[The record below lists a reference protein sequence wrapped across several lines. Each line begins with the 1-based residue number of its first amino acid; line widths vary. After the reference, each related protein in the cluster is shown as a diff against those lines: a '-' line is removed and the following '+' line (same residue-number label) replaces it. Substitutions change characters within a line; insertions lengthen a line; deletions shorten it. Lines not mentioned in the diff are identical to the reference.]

1 MNDIRSMF
9 TLGDAFFA
17 PLCYFLLLVTFR
29 SIIRKYNKEQKSI
42 LIKAFHF
49 KMVCALAFALIV
61 AYYYKEGDSEM
72 YYYATQDMQKAV
84 MQDGYSLWKTFT
96 TLKIDPTNPLAPYFF
111 ADRDKYPV
119 LEFMASASNFAVPKL
134 ALIPSILFFK
144 SYLSICMIFS
154 FFALGGAIRLYK
166 LFCNYFPSLKR
177 EIAFAA
183 LFLPSLCFWSSGLLK
198 DSICFG
204 AIGYLLYGI
213 FSIVMRRKKIIS
225 SIIWIIIGAGLLY
238 YIKVYILLAL
248 LPSITLWLFGE
259 LNKAVR
265 DPLLRKIATF
275 FTIIAATALIVVL
288 INYVTSAVNLSS
300 FRLENILETS
310 DFNRRIYEND
320 ASQMEGSYFQ
330 LQTGN
335 PAILV
340 MNGFIASL
348 FRPFIWEISSPIV
361 LLSAL
366 EALIFILL
374 TAYFLIKKGVMKYF
388 RTAFSSPVLI
398 LCSSFAFVFAASVGS
413 TATNFGSLSRYKIPC
428 LPFYLIMIFAIYFQN
443 GLKLPSWTNRIFNL
457 VSKKTS

>member
-1 MNDIRSMF
+1 MNDVRSMF
-9 TLGDAFFA
+9 SSGDIFFA
-17 PLCYFLLLVTFR
+17 PLCYMLLFVIYR
-29 SIIRKYNKEQKSI
+29 SIIRKYTQEHRSVF
-42 LIKAFHF
+42 IKAFHF
-49 KMVCALAFALIV
+49 RMFCAIVFALIV

-72 YYYATQDMQKAV
+72 YYYATLDMQKAV
-84 MQDGYSLWKTFT
+84 MQDGYSLWKIFT
-96 TLKIDPTNPLAPYFF
+96 TLKIDAYNSLAPYFF
-111 ADRDKYPV
+111 VDRDRYPV
-119 LEFMASASNFAVPKL
+119 LEFMASASNFTVPKL

-144 SYLSICMIFS
+144 SYVSICMMFS
-154 FFALGGAIRLYK
+154 FFALGGAVRLYK
-166 LFCNYFPSLKR
+166 LFCNYFPLYKR
-177 EIAFAA
+177 EIAFAV
-183 LFLPSLCFWSSGLLK
+183 LFLPSVCFWSSGLLK

-204 AIGYLLYGI
+204 AVGYILYGI
-213 FSIVMRRKKIIS
+213 FSIFIRKKKILGSVLWVIV
-225 SIIWIIIGAGLLY
+225 GVGLLY

-259 LNKAVR
+259 FNKAVK

-275 FTIIAATALIVVL
+275 FTIAIASVLVVVL

-310 DFNRRIYEND
+310 DFNRKIYEND
-320 ASQMEGSYFQ
+320 ATKLEGSYFQ
-330 LQTGN
+330 IQSGN
-335 PAILV
+335 PTLIII
-340 MNGFIASL
+340 NGFIASL

-374 TAYFLIKKGVMKYF
+374 TGYFLMKKGVVKYF
-388 RTAFSSPVLI
+388 RSAFGSPVLI

-443 GLKLPSWTNRIFNL
+443 GLKLPIWTNRIFNL
-457 VSKKTS
+457 ISKKSS

>member
-1 MNDIRSMF
+1 MIDSRTMF
-9 TLGDAFFA
+9 TLGDAFLA
-17 PLCYFLLLVTFR
+17 PLCYFLLFIVFR
-29 SIIRKYNKEQKSI
+29 LIIRKYNADQKSI
-42 LIKAFHF
+42 FIRAFHF
-49 KMVCALAFALIV
+49 RMFCALVFALIV

-72 YYYATQDMQKAV
+72 YYYATRDMQKAV
-84 MQDGYSLWKTFT
+84 MQDGYSLWRTFT
-96 TLKIDPTNPLAPYFF
+96 TLKIGPNDPLVPYFF

-119 LEFMASASNFAVPKL
+119 LEFMASASNFFVPKL

-144 SYLSICMIFS
+144 SYVCICMFFS
-154 FFALGGAIRLYK
+154 FFALGGSIRLYK
-166 LFCNYFPSLKR
+166 LFYNYFPLRKR
-177 EIAFAA
+177 EMAFAV
-183 LFLPSLCFWSSGLLK
+183 LFLPSVCFWSSGLLK

-204 AIGYLLYGI
+204 ATGYLLYGI
-213 FSIVMRRKKIIS
+213 FSIVMRRNKILS
-225 SIIWIIIGAGLLY
+225 SIIWIIIGTGLLY

-259 LNKAVR
+259 LNKAVK

-275 FTIIAATALIVVL
+275 FTIAAASALIIVL

-310 DFNRRIYEND
+310 DFNRRIYETN
-320 ASQMEGSYFQ
+320 ASQLEGSYFQ

-335 PAILV
+335 PVLMVI
-340 MNGFIASL
+340 NGFVATL

-366 EALIFILL
+366 EALVFILL
-374 TAYFLIKKGVMKYF
+374 TGYFLIKKGIVKYL
-388 RTAFSSPVLI
+388 RSAFGSPVLI

-428 LPFYLIMIFAIYFQN
+428 LPFYLVMIFAIYFQN
-443 GLKLPSWTNRIFNL
+443 GLRLPLWTNRIFNL
-457 VSKKTS
+457 VSKKPS